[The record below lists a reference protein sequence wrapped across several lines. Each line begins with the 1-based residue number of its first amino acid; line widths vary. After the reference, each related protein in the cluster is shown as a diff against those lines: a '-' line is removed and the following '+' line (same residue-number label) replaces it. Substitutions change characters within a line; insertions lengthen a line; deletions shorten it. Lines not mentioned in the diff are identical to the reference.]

1 MIERYFG
8 LLKEQFPLVKATGRY
23 LCTRPPSIVTACGA
37 IHNFLQIHQP
47 SNDLFMHYSGNE
59 YTMKG
64 EGNFRHDFTELNVT
78 LAAKAMG
85 HESDAMADMMWNA
98 SR

>member
-1 MIERYFG
+1 
-8 LLKEQFPLVKATGRY
+8 
-23 LCTRPPSIVTACGA
+23 
-37 IHNFLQIHQP
+37 
-47 SNDLFMHYSGNE
+47 MHYSGNE
-59 YTMKG
+59 YTVKG

-78 LAAKAMG
+78 PSAAKAMG